1 MVKTNT
7 TKIEVYN
14 YRELI
19 EFVDYIQSTTDSLL
33 IKAELPDIL
42 QIIEPENGKAFDY
55 DLIIYFILT
64 FNGKSF
70 DYKELQG
77 YLGGLIQ
84 IVPLLPTQAE
94 EWKNHVVLVNE
105 EGINLD
111 LPMNILSRI
120 GNYFNGHTLFG
131 NILIV
136 HRSNWE

>member
-33 IKAELPDIL
+33 IKAELPDIV
-42 QIIEPENGKAFDY
+42 QIIEPENGKA
-55 DLIIYFILT
+55 
-64 FNGKSF
+64 F

-84 IVPLLPTQAE
+84 IVPLLFTQAE

-105 EGINLD
+105 EGINLN
-111 LPMNILSRI
+111 LPMNILSRL

-131 NILIV
+131 NVLIV

>member
-42 QIIEPENGKAFDY
+42 QIIEPENGKA
-55 DLIIYFILT
+55 
-64 FNGKSF
+64 F

>member
-55 DLIIYFILT
+55 
-64 FNGKSF
+64 
-70 DYKELQG
+70 KELQG

-111 LPMNILSRI
+111 LPINILSRI

>member
-1 MVKTNT
+1 MVKTNR
-7 TKIEVYN
+7 TKIEVYT

-33 IKAELPDIL
+33 IKAELPDML

-55 DLIIYFILT
+55 
-64 FNGKSF
+64 
-70 DYKELQG
+70 KELQG
-77 YLGGLIQ
+77 YVGGLIEV
-84 IVPLLPTQAE
+84 VPLLPTQAE

-111 LPMNILSRI
+111 LPMNILSRL

-131 NILIV
+131 NVLIV

>member
-33 IKAELPDIL
+33 IKAELPDIV
-42 QIIEPENGKAFDY
+42 QIIEPENGKA
-55 DLIIYFILT
+55 
-64 FNGKSF
+64 F

-84 IVPLLPTQAE
+84 IVPLLFTQAE

-111 LPMNILSRI
+111 LPMNILSRL

-131 NILIV
+131 NVLIV

>member
-1 MVKTNT
+1 MVKTNR

-14 YRELI
+14 YREFI

-33 IKAELPDIL
+33 IKAELPDIV
-42 QIIEPENGKAFDY
+42 QIIEPENGKA
-55 DLIIYFILT
+55 
-64 FNGKSF
+64 F

-77 YLGGLIQ
+77 YLGGLIEV
-84 IVPLLPTQAE
+84 VPLLPTQAE
-94 EWKNHVVLVNE
+94 EWKDHVVLVNE
-105 EGINLD
+105 EGINLN

-131 NILIV
+131 NVLII

>member
-19 EFVDYIQSTTDSLL
+19 EFVDYIQSTPDSLL
-33 IKAELPDIL
+33 IKAELHDIL
-42 QIIEPENGKAFDY
+42 QIIEPENGKA
-55 DLIIYFILT
+55 
-64 FNGKSF
+64 F

>member
-33 IKAELPDIL
+33 IKAELPDIV
-42 QIIEPENGKAFDY
+42 QIIEPENGKA
-55 DLIIYFILT
+55 
-64 FNGKSF
+64 F

-84 IVPLLPTQAE
+84 IVPLLFTQAE

-105 EGINLD
+105 NGINLN

-131 NILIV
+131 NVLIV

>member
-42 QIIEPENGKAFDY
+42 QIIEPENGKA
-55 DLIIYFILT
+55 
-64 FNGKSF
+64 F

-136 HRSNWE
+136 HRSYWE

>member
-1 MVKTNT
+1 MVKTNP

-42 QIIEPENGKAFDY
+42 QIIEPENGKA
-55 DLIIYFILT
+55 
-64 FNGKSF
+64 F

>member
-55 DLIIYFILT
+55 
-64 FNGKSF
+64 
-70 DYKELQG
+70 KELQG

-84 IVPLLPTQAE
+84 IDPLLPTQAE

>member
-55 DLIIYFILT
+55 
-64 FNGKSF
+64 
-70 DYKELQG
+70 KELQG

-84 IVPLLPTQAE
+84 IVPLLPPQAE

>member
-1 MVKTNT
+1 VVKTNT

-33 IKAELPDIL
+33 IKAELPDIV
-42 QIIEPENGKAFDY
+42 QIIEPENGKA
-55 DLIIYFILT
+55 
-64 FNGKSF
+64 F

-84 IVPLLPTQAE
+84 IVPLLFTQAE

-105 EGINLD
+105 EGINLN
-111 LPMNILSRI
+111 LPMNILSRL

-131 NILIV
+131 NVLIV